1 MESSSTV
8 RLSRYRPTNE
18 AAAKVAANEAA
29 NEAAKSMVHL
39 IHVSTSQ
46 VA

>member
-29 NEAAKSMVHL
+29 KSMVHL
-39 IHVSTSQ
+39 THVSTSQ